1 MKKAL
6 LLCFTS
12 LIFSGCASVSTQT
25 VDKDFLVGEWSCRIT
40 YDDIGVGSI
49 DLITLNADGTVI
61 DENFLFDHGIEKFV
75 DKPIQNWFISPLQY
89 LRTNSGDWQLNGNR
103 LTYNFKTSTTKR
115 LIKDEFFQTIQ
126 KMKPVKEYEEGV
138 FKIYSDTS
146 NHEPIELEIINHSN
160 NGNKKQFTV
169 IQSMG
174 EKIYKSSCVDINSA
188 HPIAGKQRLNSIKG
202 TLK

>member
-75 DKPIQNWFISPLQY
+75 DKPIQNWFSSPLRY
-89 LRTNSGDWQLNGNR
+89 LRTNSGQWQLDGNR
-103 LTYNFKTSTTKR
+103 LTYNFKISQTKR
-115 LIKDEFFQTIQ
+115 IIWANVFQEIQ
-126 KMKPVKEYEEGV
+126 KDKFFKEYEEEL
-138 FKIYSDTS
+138 FKIYSD
-146 NHEPIELEIINHSN
+146 
-160 NGNKKQFTV
+160 
-169 IQSMG
+169 
-174 EKIYKSSCVDINSA
+174 NS
-188 HPIAGKQRLNSIKG
+188 H
-202 TLK
+202 